1 MFWVYVLYSKKLD
14 RLYVGQT
21 QDLKKRLAE
30 HLQGD
35 SFYTR
40 RSDDWELIFREEF
53 PSRGQ
58 AMIREKELKTGVGR
72 EFLRRLL
79 AHGC

>member
-1 MFWVYVLYSKKLD
+1 MAVNPPRRIGGSGEAAPSGEFLPGSMFWVYVLYSKKLD

-35 SFYTR
+35 SFC
-40 RSDDWELIFREEF
+40 LN
-53 PSRGQ
+53 
-58 AMIREKELKTGVGR
+58 
-72 EFLRRLL
+72 
-79 AHGC
+79 H